1 MRRGGAGLGTGLS
14 ASVLVLALLGCG
26 QQYRPVVSAI
36 NPVGP
41 AAQPTKYAVAVS
53 NPGTSSAGL
62 LTMVD
67 FSGDSILAT
76 PQILPDPNWLAIF
89 SSGGEAAIINPQN
102 SLSTV
107 PLSAPSTLITSEV
120 VQTALPT
127 NPPANAPTLSAF
139 TFGGQTRI
147 LIPEAGRSSV
157 AILSSASPALQ
168 QEIALPATPI
178 YVVGVDTTA
187 RAYAIS
193 NSGPSSQGV
202 VSAIE
207 GSSLSTSATIPVGVN
222 PVYGVETATTAS
234 TGPARA
240 FILNKGSGTVSV
252 INVINNAL
260 DANSNLGPNSTIAV
274 GQNPVWADLIA
285 ATNELVVLN
294 QGDGVHPGSLS
305 IISIPLCNT
314 AAQPTNPACDASN
327 PVDAAGFGAVIATVP
342 VGVNPVEVAALAD
355 GSQAYVIN
363 DGNPG
368 AGVLPSVSAVNL
380 ASATVTATIPAVP
393 ICPANPS
400 SSPGCSQTA
409 PAVAANCPDGTTL
422 TCVYGTPNT
431 LAVTNSTPTGKVYV
445 TSGDSNYMT
454 VIETVTD
461 TVDTH
466 INLQGLGVQVRV
478 TAP

>member
-1 MRRGGAGLGTGLS
+1 MRLRGAGLGTGLS

-41 AAQPTKYAVAVS
+41 AAQPTKYAVAIA
-53 NPGTSSAGL
+53 NTGATSPGL

-76 PQILPDPNWLAIF
+76 PQILPNPTWLTLYA
-89 SSGGEAAIINPQN
+89 SGSDGVAINPSN
-102 SLSTV
+102 SLSSV
-107 PLSAPSTLITSEV
+107 PLASPATLITSEV

-127 NPPANAPTLSAF
+127 NPPANAPSLSAF
-139 TFGGQTRI
+139 SLGGQTRI

-168 QEIALPATPI
+168 QEIAVPATPI
-178 YVVGVDTTA
+178 YVVGVDSTA

-193 NSGPSSQGV
+193 NTGTSSNGI

-207 GSSLSTSATIPVGVN
+207 GSSLSISATIPVGVN
-222 PVYGVETATTAS
+222 PVYGVETSNTE
-234 TGPARA
+234 RV

-260 DANSNLGPNSTIAV
+260 DSANPSITV
-274 GQNPVWADLIA
+274 GTAPVWADLIA

-294 QGDGVHPGSLS
+294 QGDGTHPGSLS
-305 IISIPLCNT
+305 IISIPLCNSS
-314 AAQPTNPACDASN
+314 AQPTNPACDVNN
-327 PVDAAGFGAVIATVP
+327 PVDAAGFGTVVATVP

-363 DGNPG
+363 DGNAG
-368 AGVLPSVSAVNL
+368 AGIAPSVSAVNL
-380 ASATVTATIPAVP
+380 ISGTVSATIPAVP
-393 ICPANPS
+393 IS
-400 SSPGCSQTA
+400 SSTSPALA
-409 PAVAANCPDGTTL
+409 PTCPDGTTL

-431 LAVTNSTPTGKVYV
+431 IAATNSTPTGKVYV

-454 VIETVTD
+454 VIETDED

-466 INLQGLGVQVRV
+466 INLQGLGVRVRV
-478 TAP
+478 TEP